1 MGNMLKNTKEK
12 TYEYVVYVE
21 DKPILKGKN
30 LKKML
35 EAVKT
40 KYKDKKISISWNV
53 PEGVLIA

>member
-1 MGNMLKNTKEK
+1 MRNMLKNTKEK

-21 DKPILKGKN
+21 DQPILKGKN

-35 EAVKT
+35 EAVKA
-40 KYKDKKISISWNV
+40 KYKDKKISISWNA

>member
-1 MGNMLKNTKEK
+1 MGNTLKDTNKK

-21 DKPILKGKN
+21 DKPLFKGKN

-35 EAVKT
+35 SEAK
-40 KYKDKKISISWNV
+40 KQYKNKKISISWQA

>member
-1 MGNMLKNTKEK
+1 MRNMKENPEK

-21 DKPILKGKN
+21 DQPILKGKN
-30 LKKML
+30 LKKMF

-40 KYKDKKISISWNV
+40 KYKGKKISISWNA